1 MNHNQEGR
9 GGMRRLVFIT
19 LSLVLL
25 AIVFQVGFVAGK
37 IDASQDQVLSSEQSK
52 SKVIEKILG
61 INRTTPESEA
71 RNVDFQL
78 FWDVWDTLKQKY
90 VKKDSLKE
98 QDLFYGAI
106 RGMVAAA
113 GDPYTVF
120 LDPKESKV
128 FADDLAGTFEGIG
141 AEIGI
146 KKERLLIIAPLPD
159 SPAEKAGLRAGDRIL
174 AINGTTTLGMNV
186 DEAVN
191 NIRGPKDTVVTLAI
205 SHNGEDKVQEVKI
218 TRGVIVIKSV
228 KTSMGKDGIY
238 TLTVTSFND
247 DTEPLFNQAVDD
259 IVAKKP
265 KGIILDLRNNPG
277 GYLNVAVSLAGNWLD
292 KGKVVVSEKFG
303 DGKSDEYTAAG
314 LARLKGIPTVVLVN
328 QGSASASEILSG
340 ALQDYGA
347 AKLVG
352 KQTFGKGSVQVL
364 DKLKDGSSLK
374 VTIAQW
380 LTPNGLNIS
389 EKGISPDVV
398 VDFKAEDYENNKDPQ
413 MDKALELLVK
423 PQSK

>member
-9 GGMRRLVFIT
+9 GGLRRLVFIT
-19 LSLVLL
+19 LSLALI
-25 AIVFQVGFVAGK
+25 AIVFQIGYVAGK
-37 IDASQDQVLSSEQSK
+37 INDRQDQVLSSEQSK
-52 SKVIEKILG
+52 SKVIDKILG
-61 INRTTPESEA
+61 INKQTPESDA
-71 RNVDFQL
+71 HNVDFQL
-78 FWDVWDTLKQKY
+78 FWNVWDTLKQKY
-90 VKKDSLKE
+90 VKKDSLQE

-120 LDPKESKV
+120 MDPKESKV
-128 FADDLAGTFEGIG
+128 FSDDLAGTFEGIG

-174 AINGTTTLGMNV
+174 GINGSTTLGMSV

-191 NIRGPKDTVVTLAI
+191 KIRGPKDTVVTLTI
-205 SHNGEDKVQEVKI
+205 NHNSDDKVLEVKI
-218 TRGVIVIKSV
+218 TRGVIVVKSV
-228 KTSMGKDGIY
+228 RTSMGKNGLY
-238 TLTVTSFND
+238 TIAVTSFND
-247 DTEPLFNQAVDD
+247 DTEPLFNKAVDE

-277 GYLNVAVSLAGNWLD
+277 GYLNAAVSLAGNWLD
-292 KGKVVVSEKFG
+292 KGKVVVSERFG
-303 DGKSDEYTAAG
+303 DGKSDEYPAAG
-314 LARLKGIPTVVLVN
+314 LARLKDVPTVVLVN

-340 ALQDYGA
+340 ALQDYGV

-352 KQTFGKGSVQVL
+352 MQTFGKGSVQVL

-380 LTPNGLNIS
+380 MTPKGINIS
-389 EKGISPDVV
+389 EKGITP
-398 VDFKAEDYENNKDPQ
+398 DFKVELKSQDYENNKDPQ
-413 MDKALELLVK
+413 MDKAIELLTK
-423 PQSK
+423 PQAK

>member
-1 MNHNQEGR
+1 MNNNQEGR
-9 GGMRRLVFIT
+9 GNLRRLVFIT
-19 LSLVLL
+19 LSPFLLV
-25 AIVFQVGFVAGK
+25 IVFQIGLAVGR
-37 IDASQDQVLSSEQSK
+37 IDVSQDQVLSSGQPK
-52 SKVIEKILG
+52 SRVIEKILG
-61 INRTTPESEA
+61 IDAQNPESNA

-174 AINGTTTLGMNV
+174 AINGTTTLGMSV

-191 NIRGPKDTVVTLAI
+191 KIRGAKDTVVVLTI
-205 SHNGEDKVQEVKI
+205 NHSGEDSVKEIKI
-218 TRGVIVIKSV
+218 TRGVIIVKSV
-228 KTSMGKDGIY
+228 KTSMAKNGLY
-238 TLTVTSFND
+238 TITVTSFND
-247 DTEPLFNQAVDD
+247 DTETLFNKAVDD
-259 IVAKKP
+259 IVVKKP

-277 GYLNVAVSLAGNWLD
+277 GYLSVAVSMAGNWLD

-303 DGKSDEYTAAG
+303 DGKSDEYPAAG
-314 LARLKGIPTVVLVN
+314 LARLKGIPTIILVN
-328 QGSASASEILSG
+328 QGSASASEIVSG
-340 ALQDYGA
+340 ALQDYNV

-352 KQTFGKGSVQVL
+352 NQTFGKGSVQVL
-364 DKLKDGSSLK
+364 DKLNDGSSLK

-380 LTPNGLNIS
+380 MTPKGINIS
-389 EKGISPDVV
+389 EKGVTPDVV
-398 VDFKAEDYENNKDPQ
+398 VDFKSEDYQNNKDPQ
-413 MDKALELLVK
+413 MDKAIELLLK
-423 PQSK
+423 PQGK

>member
-1 MNHNQEGR
+1 MNHNPESR
-9 GGMRRLVFIT
+9 GAVRRLVFIT

-25 AIVFQVGFVAGK
+25 VIIFQVGFVAGK
-37 IDASQDQVLSSEQSK
+37 INAKQDQILSSEQSK

-61 INRTTPESEA
+61 INKETPESEA
-71 RNVDFQL
+71 RDVDFQL

-106 RGMVAAA
+106 KGMVAAA

-159 SPAEKAGLRAGDRIL
+159 SPAQKAGLRAGDRIL
-174 AINGTTTLGMNV
+174 AINGTTTLGMSV

-191 NIRGPKDTVVTLAI
+191 KIRGPKDTLVTLTVNH
-205 SHNGEDKVQEVKI
+205 SGDDKVTEIKI
-218 TRGVIVIKSV
+218 TRGVIIIKSV
-228 KTSMGKDGIY
+228 KTAMGKNGIY
-238 TLTVTSFND
+238 TITVTSFND

-277 GYLNVAVSLAGNWLD
+277 GYLNAAVSLAGNWLD

-303 DGKSDEYTAAG
+303 DGKSDEYPAAG
-314 LARLKGIPTVVLVN
+314 LSRLKGIPTVILVN
-328 QGSASASEILSG
+328 QGSASASEIVSG
-340 ALQDYGA
+340 ALQDYGV

-380 LTPNGLNIS
+380 MTPKGNNIS
-389 EKGISPDVV
+389 EKGITPDVV
-398 VDFKAEDYENNKDPQ
+398 IDLKSEDYENNKDPQ
-413 MDKALELLVK
+413 MDKAVELLTK
-423 PQSK
+423 PQAK

>member
-1 MNHNQEGR
+1 MQYNQEGR
-9 GGMRRLVFIT
+9 GAVKRLVFIT
-19 LSLVLL
+19 LSLVLII
-25 AIVFQVGFVAGK
+25 IVFQIGFVAGK
-37 IDASQDQVLSSEQSK
+37 IDVRQDQILSSEQSK
-52 SKVIEKILG
+52 AKVIEKILG
-61 INRTTPESEA
+61 IGNETPESEA

-90 VKKDSLKE
+90 VKKDTLKE

-186 DEAVN
+186 DEAVSK
-191 NIRGPKDTVVTLAI
+191 IRGPKDTVVTLTI
-205 SHNGEDKVQEVKI
+205 NHNGEDTVKEVKI
-218 TRGVIVIKSV
+218 TRGLIVIKSV
-228 KTSMGKDGIY
+228 KTSMGKNGIY
-238 TLTVTSFND
+238 TITVTSFND
-247 DTEPLFNQAVDD
+247 DTEVLFNQAVDD

-277 GYLNVAVSLAGNWLD
+277 GYLNVAVSMAGNWLD
-292 KGKVVVSEKFG
+292 KGTVVVSEKFG
-303 DGKSDEYTAAG
+303 DGKNDEYPAAG

-328 QGSASASEILSG
+328 QGSASASEIVSG
-340 ALQDYGA
+340 ALQDHGV

-380 LTPNGLNIS
+380 LTPKGVNIS
-389 EKGISPDVV
+389 EKGITPDVI
-398 VDFKAEDYENNKDPQ
+398 VDLKSEDYENNKDPQ
-413 MDKALELLVK
+413 MDKAIELLTK
-423 PQSK
+423 PQKK